1 MVISHDQK
9 IADIFI
15 ELCLAIP
22 KDVVV
27 ATNGIEEPV
36 LKAVHKNQR
45 HNSIIAIKEKS
56 KDLKFSFPSVSLSN
70 FQNESKS
77 LDSS

>member
-15 ELCLAIP
+15 EHSDIIVQKLGLAIP

-27 ATNGIEEPV
+27 ATNGIEEPI

-45 HNSIIAIKEKS
+45 RNSIIAIKEKS
-56 KDLKFSFPSVSLSN
+56 
-70 FQNESKS
+70 
-77 LDSS
+77 